1 MIRSI
6 LENAFPERA
15 YFTPRGQLMNIT
27 DDKLAKLAEYS
38 GYLEGEKLDAFM
50 DEFEIP
56 FGAGH
61 WCAGDFADRFNPSG
75 YNSNNPD
82 FEAGTL
88 AEIKRIAQA
97 KIKGIEFHDVAFFKG
112 GSTFGGGGSGE
123 VDENQIE
130 TIKQALAEYSLV
142 PINMNINVWSD
153 PKWQFGGITNPDAGV
168 RRAALDQCL
177 QAAEI
182 GRKVGCRSL
191 QLWPG
196 SDGWDYNFEVNYGRQ
211 LDWFIEGCIAIDKKA
226 AQEGLIFGTEA
237 KHKEPREG
245 NMILYNTAKA
255 AAVAQEVNKA
265 SGTQNMGVVIDYGH
279 EQMVG
284 TEPADNLYFLKRIG
298 VPIRNFHINSSKYKS
313 NDEDRI
319 PGSDDVWRFADFL
332 YAAIDTNYDGWFGLD
347 QFTYRMEQVKALELS
362 RELFANHMKK
372 ALMIYARRDQLE
384 AARATG
390 RSEAT
395 IDVVK
400 KILLNG

>member
-1 MIRSI
+1 
-6 LENAFPERA
+6 
-15 YFTPRGQLMNIT
+15 MNISQ
-27 DDKLAKLAEYS
+27 DKLNKLEEYS
-38 GYLEGEKLDAFM
+38 GYLEGDKLDAFM
-50 DEFEIP
+50 DEFEIK

-75 YNSNNPD
+75 YNSNNPN
-82 FEAGTL
+82 FESGTL
-88 AEIKRIAQA
+88 AEMKRIAQA
-97 KIKGIEFHDVAFFKG
+97 KIKGIEFHNNAFFEG
-112 GSTFGGGGSGE
+112 GSTFGGGSTD
-123 VDENQIE
+123 VDESRIRDV
-130 TIKQALAEYSLV
+130 KDALQEYSLV
-142 PINMNINVWSD
+142 PVNMNINTWSD
-153 PKWQFGGITNPDAGV
+153 AKWQYGGITNPDP
-168 RRAALDQCL
+168 ALRKEALELCL

-182 GRKVGCRSL
+182 GKAVGCRSL

-211 LDWFIEGCIAIDKKA
+211 LDWFIEGCIEIDKKA

-284 TEPADNLYFLKRIG
+284 TEPADNLYFLKCIG

-332 YAAIDTNYDGWFGLD
+332 YAAIDTGYEGWFGLD
-347 QFTYRMEQVKALELS
+347 QFTYRMEQVKALVLS

-372 ALMIYARRDQLE
+372 ALMIFARRDELE

-390 RSEAT
+390 RAEAT